1 MGAQDQRIMAD
12 QCMLIKPTTSL
23 QHFDAE
29 VISQRFR
36 DTAMFEAL
44 NALNPGDVLR
54 YQDVE
59 APFSLI
65 RKLVIT
71 FGAKIE
77 MSYIKRSVGS
87 VVIDF
92 MRR

>member
-1 MGAQDQRIMAD
+1 MAR
-12 QCMLIKPTTSL
+12 QSMRIKPMTSL
-23 QHFDAE
+23 QYFDAE
-29 VISQRFR
+29 LIAQRFR
-36 DTAMFEAL
+36 DLAMVEAL
-44 NALNPGDVLR
+44 RALNPGEILR

-59 APFSLI
+59 APFALI

-71 FGAKIE
+71 FGSKIE
-77 MSYIKRSVGS
+77 ISYIKRSVGS

>member
-1 MGAQDQRIMAD
+1 MANQR
-12 QCMLIKPTTSL
+12 MLIEPKKSL

-36 DTAMFEAL
+36 DTAMVESL

-65 RKLVIT
+65 RKLIIT

-77 MSYIKRSVGS
+77 MSYIHRSVGS

>member
-1 MGAQDQRIMAD
+1 M
-12 QCMLIKPTTSL
+12 
-23 QHFDAE
+23 
-29 VISQRFR
+29 V
-36 DTAMFEAL
+36 EAL

-59 APFSLI
+59 APFYLI

-71 FGAKIE
+71 FGSKIE
-77 MSYIKRSVGS
+77 MSYINRSVGS